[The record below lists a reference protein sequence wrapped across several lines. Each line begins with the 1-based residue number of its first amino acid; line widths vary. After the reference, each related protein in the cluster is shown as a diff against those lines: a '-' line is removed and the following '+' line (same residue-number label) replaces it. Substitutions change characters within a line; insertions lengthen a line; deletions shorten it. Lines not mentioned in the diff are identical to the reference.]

1 MLVSVSTVLI
11 LRITMH
17 MTVWSQS
24 VPCGIAHHRLLH
36 KLTNVPKPRIRS
48 KVPERE
54 APSQINPLSTL
65 FYLATLYTNVLGKTA
80 LARIKSA
87 WSGLEKT
94 ARVMFDDG
102 FDKTCIR
109 KVLADELRL
118 DGTKRSSGGSNFQ
131 TECGKACYKPQ
142 GWILF
147 GCRQRRK

>member
-17 MTVWSQS
+17 MTVKPKCSMWNSS
-24 VPCGIAHHRLLH
+24 SSFIAQAFQ
-36 KLTNVPKPRIRS
+36 PKPRIRS

-65 FYLATLYTNVLGKTA
+65 FYLATNYTNVLGKTA

-94 ARVMFDDG
+94 ARVMFDNG

-118 DGTKRSSGGSNFQ
+118 DGSKRSSGGSNLQ

-142 GWILF
+142 GWISF